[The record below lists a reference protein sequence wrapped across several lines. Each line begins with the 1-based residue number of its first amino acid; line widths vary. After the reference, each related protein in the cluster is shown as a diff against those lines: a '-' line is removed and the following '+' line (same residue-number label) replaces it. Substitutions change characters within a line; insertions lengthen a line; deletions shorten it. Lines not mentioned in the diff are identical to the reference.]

1 MPPKFSVRNLYK
13 VFGPRPGKAIKLAG
27 QGLDKDAVFK
37 ETRSVV
43 AVNDVSFDIA
53 AGEIFVVMGLSGSG
67 KSTLVRCLNRL
78 IDPTRG
84 SIKVD
89 DVEIVDIDR
98 EALRQIR
105 LRKISMV
112 FQHFALFPHKTVL
125 ENAEYGLKMQGCSPA
140 ERRERALQALDAV
153 SLANWAE
160 SMPEALSGGM
170 RQRVGIARAL
180 AVNPEVLLM
189 DEPFGALDPL
199 IRAEMQQELLR
210 LRERYNCAI
219 VFISHDL
226 NEALSLGD
234 RIAIMKDGR
243 FVQVGTA
250 HDILTNPADDYVAA
264 FTRDVDR
271 SRVLP
276 AATVVTE
283 LEPLIAGHDRVAA
296 ARERLEEAPH
306 NSLPVVDQ
314 ANQFIG
320 LVDAQS
326 LSDAPA
332 RSDVAA
338 AMKQDTPPMQ
348 ADAPIVDVFE
358 PCAAGDMIPVVN
370 ASGHYEGV
378 VDPLQVFAVL
388 GKNGSSGADTAPGDV
403 TVADNGGD
411 VETRAAMDESS
422 DALASPQPD
431 HADNSSTS
439 PGTLGHGAR
448 LSA

>member
-1 MPPKFSVRNLYK
+1 MPPKLSVRNLFK
-13 VFGPRPGKAIKLAG
+13 VFGPRPGKAIRLAG
-27 QGLDKDAVFK
+27 SGFDKDAIFR

-43 AVNDVSFDIA
+43 AVNDISFDLA
-53 AGEIFVVMGLSGSG
+53 PGEIFVVMGLSGSG

-78 IDPTRG
+78 VDPSRG
-84 SIKVD
+84 SIRVD
-89 DVEIVDIDR
+89 GTEIADIGR

-125 ENAEYGLKMQGCSPA
+125 ENAEYGLKMQGVSPQ

-153 SLANWAE
+153 GLSGWTEAL
-160 SMPEALSGGM
+160 PEALSGGM

-199 IRAEMQQELLR
+199 IRAEMQKELLR

-250 HDILTNPADDYVAA
+250 HEIVTEPADDYVAA

-276 AATVVTE
+276 AAVVTAD
-283 LEPLIAGHDRVAA
+283 LEPLIAGHDRVGA
-296 ARERLEEAPH
+296 ARERLEEVPH
-306 NSLPVVDQ
+306 DSLPVVDGTSR
-314 ANQFIG
+314 FIG
-320 LVDAQS
+320 LVDAES
-326 LSDAPA
+326 LADRPA
-332 RSDVAA
+332 RLDVREAIRKEAA
-338 AMKQDTPPMQ
+338 AVQS
-348 ADAPIVDVFE
+348 DAPIVEVFGQ
-358 PCAAGDMIPVVN
+358 CAAGHTVPVVS
-370 ASGHYEGV
+370 ASGRYKGV
-378 VDPLQVFAVL
+378 IDPLQVFAVL
-388 GKNGSSGADTAPGDV
+388 GKDQTNGEAEIDGRADDE
-403 TVADNGGD
+403 ADPMAD
-411 VETRAAMDESS
+411 ETPPPAIAAAGLPARA
-422 DALASPQPD
+422 
-431 HADNSSTS
+431 HA
-439 PGTLGHGAR
+439 
-448 LSA
+448 

>member
-13 VFGPRPGKAIKLAG
+13 VFGSRPGKAIKLAG
-27 QGLDKDAVFK
+27 RGVGKDAVFK

-43 AVNDVSFDIA
+43 AVNDVSFDLA

-84 SIKVD
+84 SIRVD
-89 DVEIVDIDR
+89 GVEIVDIDR

-140 ERRERALQALDAV
+140 ERRERALSALDAV
-153 SLANWAE
+153 GLTDWAD

-250 HDILTNPADDYVAA
+250 HDIVTNPADEYVAA

-276 AATVVTE
+276 AATVVTA

-296 ARERLEEAPH
+296 ARERLEEVPH
-306 NSLPVVDQ
+306 NSLPVVDG
-314 ANQFIG
+314 ANHLIG
-320 LVDAQS
+320 IVDAQS
-326 LSDAPA
+326 LSDAQP

-338 AMKQDTPPMQ
+338 AMKLDAHAVQ
-348 ADAPIVDVFE
+348 ADAPIVEVFE
-358 PCAAGDMIPVVN
+358 PCAAGDTIPVVS
-370 ASGHYEGV
+370 ASGRYRGV

-388 GKNGSSGADTAPGDV
+388 GKNGVSGESAQSGPPAPEEDDAGP
-403 TVADNGGD
+403 
-411 VETRAAMDESS
+411 
-422 DALASPQPD
+422 DALAEPEPD
-431 HADNSSTS
+431 RSVPER
-439 PGTLGHGAR
+439 PGGDAGDRIAR